1 MFFAFSGNEHDTL
14 QQMPA
19 FWRKNMKK
27 LLLIGILTTMFVSDI
42 GCTNMGP
49 TEQAI
54 LSGAA
59 VGALGGW
66 GIAAIAGGTTAT
78 AALVGAGVGGLAGGA
93 VALQ

>member
-1 MFFAFSGNEHDTL
+1 V
-14 QQMPA
+14 
-19 FWRKNMKK
+19 KK
-27 LLLIGILTTMFVSDI
+27 LLLVIMLTSVFT
-42 GCTNMGP
+42 GNAACTNMGP

-66 GIAAIAGGTTAT
+66 GVAAIAGGTTAT